1 LDDSQNKYMT
11 TIRATIPGVPY
22 ARNKTHGNL
31 NAPIEWTHAV
41 IQHTADLPKIR
52 KACLLRITYLLPRAH
67 IPKDYPFGTDLDNL
81 NKRFLD
87 GLSKTVFSEA
97 PGKDSCVV
105 AMESIKIIVETKEEA
120 GAHFEI
126 LPIKTT

>member
-1 LDDSQNKYMT
+1 M
-11 TIRATIPGVPY
+11 
-22 ARNKTHGNL
+22 
-31 NAPIEWTHAV
+31 
-41 IQHTADLPKIR
+41 
-52 KACLLRITYLLPRAH
+52 LPRAH

-87 GLSKTVFSEA
+87 GLCKTVFSET

-120 GAHFEI
+120 GAHIEI
-126 LPIKTT
+126 LPIRMT